1 MPPPM
6 SATISVSLHCSHE
19 TYFTQTVLVSSC
31 VPHYHACTHTHT
43 HTQSYSH
50 THTHNH
56 IHTHTHTRTRTH
68 ILAELLSDVVGT
80 SPQVAL
86 DSVPQLRE
94 AFSYLALL
102 PPSPALEL
110 LQAIL
115 VRSIRAS
122 CIFWQISDCVCW
134 KRIWDGGRE
143 GGRKREGGRREDG
156 RVEEG
161 SGA

>member
-43 HTQSYSH
+43 HTHNHIHTHTHTIIFTH

-56 IHTHTHTRTRTH
+56 IHTHTYSHTHTHTRTRTH

-122 CIFWQISDCVCW
+122 CIF
-134 KRIWDGGRE
+134 
-143 GGRKREGGRREDG
+143 
-156 RVEEG
+156 
-161 SGA
+161 